1 MMRMRLKRFF
11 EAIISLI
18 LAPAGVVC
26 DYMDILTGQTAQQST
41 QILKRFLLGSLFVVI
56 LLRLVAA
63 SVWPVP
69 LTVDEAQ
76 YLVWS
81 RELQAGYY
89 SKPPFI
95 AWAIFIASHVCPL
108 PSAPGQTLYLEGCVR
123 WLQPAAVGL
132 AAVFTYLTTR
142 ALFRSA
148 IVAAW
153 SAVIFA
159 LAPLAAF
166 YSQAAT
172 TDAWLLLWWS
182 AALWAFVRAIEAFE
196 CQRSNNSL
204 THRMSSNAWIWW
216 AACGAFS
223 GLGLLTK
230 YSMGVFAVSALIV
243 LAQRRLL
250 LTSGPW
256 LCATLA
262 LLVFSPNLFWNAQ
275 WGWPTFSHHADITIH
290 QSHALSLSG
299 LWEFLASQWLAFGP
313 IVFGLFL
320 WATFK
325 QHPTAAYPSASLS
338 LLLAFAWPMLLVV
351 MAQSIS
357 SRAHANW
364 SSPALIAMSI
374 LVAAWC
380 LKGANAPPGKQQQG
394 SIRLALWGT
403 LTLNL
408 GFSALLLSA
417 PWWVEGAGLKGQR
430 SGDPFVRLTGYK
442 ETALLVGQLSPLP
455 IIASDDRKLLA
466 SLSAYLPEARVYAF
480 NPEGLKD
487 NHWQLQRD
495 LSALQIGAEELPILL
510 VQVRPIG
517 DSPFHPRLNHFFE
530 RVEPI
535 ATRNPVLESSLYT
548 IRLEG
553 KASHGVA
560 AHWVWPTPMPTHT
573 TNKGQ

>member
-1 MMRMRLKRFF
+1 MGGRFGGLI
-11 EAIISLI
+11 ASL
-18 LAPAGVVC
+18 VSV
-26 DYMDILTGQTAQQST
+26 T
-41 QILKRFLLGSLFVVI
+41 
-56 LLRLVAA
+56 LLRVLAGLF
-63 SVWPVP
+63 WPVP
-69 LTVDEAQ
+69 LSVDEAQ

-95 AWAIFIASHVCPL
+95 AWSISLASHACPL
-108 PSAPGQTLYLEGCVR
+108 PSEPGRTLYLEGCVR
-123 WLQPAAVGL
+123 WLQPVAIGL
-132 AAVFTYLTTR
+132 AAVFTYLTAQ

-153 SAVIFA
+153 SAAIFA

-166 YSQAAT
+166 YGQAAT

-182 AALWAFVRAIEAFE
+182 AALWAFVRAIEAPE
-196 CQRSNNSL
+196 CQRPDASPV
-204 THRMSSNAWIWW
+204 HRMSSSAWVWW
-216 AACGAFS
+216 ASCGAFS

-230 YSMGVFAVSALIV
+230 YSMGVFAISALVV

-262 LLVFSPNLFWNAQ
+262 ILVLSPNLLWNAQ
-275 WGWPTFSHHADITIH
+275 WGWPTFAHHVDITIH
-290 QSHALSLSG
+290 QSHALNFSG
-299 LWEFLASQWLAFGP
+299 LREFLASQWFAFGP
-313 IVFGLFL
+313 IVFGIFL
-320 WATFK
+320 WVTIK
-325 QHPTAAYPSASLS
+325 QRSTAAHFSASLG

-351 MAQSIS
+351 TAQSIS

-380 LKGANAPPGKQQQG
+380 LTRANAPLGRQQPG

-442 ETALLVGQLSPLP
+442 ETALMVGQLQPLP

-466 SLSAYLPEARVYAF
+466 SLSAYLPAARVYAF
-480 NPEGLKD
+480 NPEGFRD

-495 LSALQIGAEELPILL
+495 LNALQIGAEELPILL
-510 VQVRPIG
+510 VQVRPIES
-517 DSPFHPRLNHFFE
+517 SPPYPKPNHFFE

-535 ATRNPVLESSLYT
+535 ATRNPTLASSLQT

-553 KASHGVA
+553 KASHGVTA
-560 AHWVWPTPMPTHT
+560 LWVWPKPMPPLATRT
-573 TNKGQ
+573 GQ

>member
-1 MMRMRLKRFF
+1 MGGRFGILI
-11 EAIISLI
+11 ASL
-18 LAPAGVVC
+18 ASVA
-26 DYMDILTGQTAQQST
+26 
-41 QILKRFLLGSLFVVI
+41 
-56 LLRLVAA
+56 LLRVLVGLF
-63 SVWPVP
+63 WPVP
-69 LTVDEAQ
+69 LAVDEAQ

-95 AWAIFIASHVCPL
+95 AWAISMASHACPL
-108 PSAPGQTLYLEGCVR
+108 PSEPGQTHYLEGCVR
-123 WLQPAAVGL
+123 WLQPVAIGL
-132 AAVFTYLTTR
+132 AAVFTYLTAR

-153 SAVIFA
+153 SAAIFS
-159 LAPLAAF
+159 LAPIAAF

-182 AALWAFVRAIEAFE
+182 AALWAFVRAIEAPD
-196 CQRSNNSL
+196 CKRPDASSV
-204 THRMSSNAWIWW
+204 HRMSSSAWVWW

-230 YSMGVFAVSALIV
+230 YSMGVFAVSALVV

-313 IVFGLFL
+313 IVFGIFL
-320 WATFK
+320 WVTIK
-325 QHPTAAYPSASLS
+325 QRSTAAPPSASLG

-351 MAQSIS
+351 MAQSIG

-380 LKGANAPPGKQQQG
+380 LKRVNTPPGKQQSG
-394 SIRLALWGT
+394 SNRLALWGT

-408 GFSALLLSA
+408 CFSGLLLSA
-417 PWWVEGAGLKGQR
+417 PWWVERAGLKDQR

-466 SLSAYLPEARVYAF
+466 SLSAYLPKARVYAF

-487 NHWQLQRD
+487 NHWQLQRN
-495 LSALQIGAEELPILL
+495 LTTLQLGTEEVPILL

-530 RVEPI
+530 RVEPM
-535 ATRNPVLESSLYT
+535 ATRNPALESSLYT

-560 AHWVWPTPMPTHT
+560 AHWVWPKPMPTLST
-573 TNKGQ
+573 KTGQ

>member
-1 MMRMRLKRFF
+1 MPSVITPLLSALLCVFFLRFF
-11 EAIISLI
+11 
-18 LAPAGVVC
+18 
-26 DYMDILTGQTAQQST
+26 
-41 QILKRFLLGSLFVVI
+41 
-56 LLRLVAA
+56 AA
-63 SVWPVP
+63 SLWPVS
-69 LTVDEAQ
+69 LSVDEAQ

-81 RELQAGYY
+81 RELQSGYY
-89 SKPPFI
+89 SKPPFV
-95 AWAIFIASHVCPL
+95 AWAISMATNACAL
-108 PSAPGQTLYLEGCVR
+108 PSVPGQTHHLEGCVR
-123 WLQPAAVGL
+123 WLQPVAVGV
-132 AAVFTYLTTR
+132 AAVFTYLT
-142 ALFRSA
+142 AQVLFRSA
-148 IVAAW
+148 IIAAW
-153 SAVIFA
+153 SAAIFA
-159 LAPLAAF
+159 LAPLATF

-182 AALWAFVRAIEAFE
+182 AALWAFVRAIEAAE
-196 CQRSNNSL
+196 CQRPDASL
-204 THRMSSNAWIWW
+204 ANRMFSSAWVWW

-230 YSMGVFAVSALIV
+230 YSMGVFAVSALVV

-250 LTSGPW
+250 LTSGPL

-313 IVFGLFL
+313 IVFGIFL
-320 WATFK
+320 WVTFK
-325 QHPTAAYPSASLS
+325 QRSTAARPSASLG
-338 LLLAFAWPMLLVV
+338 LLLAFAWPMLLLV
-351 MAQSIS
+351 MVQSIS
-357 SRAHANW
+357 SRAQANW

-380 LKGANAPPGKQQQG
+380 LARANTPPGL
-394 SIRLALWGT
+394 IRLALWGT

-408 GFSALLLSA
+408 GFTALLLSA
-417 PWWVEGAGLKGQR
+417 PWWVEGMGLKGHR

-495 LSALQIGAEELPILL
+495 LSALKLEAGEVPILL

-517 DSPFHPRLNHFFE
+517 DGPFHPKPNHFFE

-535 ATRNPVLESSLYT
+535 ATLNPALESSLFT

-553 KASHGVA
+553 KAMHGVM
-560 AHWVWPTPMPTHT
+560 AHWVWPGPTLTPKT
-573 TNKGQ
+573 GQ